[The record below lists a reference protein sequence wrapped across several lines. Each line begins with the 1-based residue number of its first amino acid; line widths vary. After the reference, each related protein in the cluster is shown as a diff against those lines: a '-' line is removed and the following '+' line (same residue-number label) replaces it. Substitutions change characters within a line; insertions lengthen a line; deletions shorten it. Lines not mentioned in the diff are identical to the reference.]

1 MSKITTR
8 LAQKKDMARLIEIEA
23 GALPSTIYLAEVED
37 EFFDSAC
44 GALIVAEI
52 DGVVAGF
59 AHYSIQYDNA
69 AWIET
74 LRVDPLMQ
82 KSGAGAYIWDHIMNI
97 CKELNPPA
105 IRMYTNIGNDGS
117 IKLAYR
123 NKLGIKLNTHEYAL
137 ALKGLESPLRHDFK
151 LVEYKDIEKTLA
163 PFKDGYHGYYFTNRT
178 FYEMN
183 DDLYKALAADGKV
196 WAKEDAV
203 VVVGSRYRH
212 NTALH
217 VGMLC
222 GNVDDC
228 IDFAVAEGIRQGV
241 PKVVCM
247 VPHDRQ
253 DLADQLRSHGFG
265 LTGND
270 IIMMERI
277 M

>member
-1 MSKITTR
+1 MSKIKTR
-8 LAQKKDMARLIEIEA
+8 LAVKDDMERLVAIEA
-23 GALPSTIYLAEVED
+23 VALPSAIYLAEVEE
-37 EFFDSAC
+37 EFFDPQR
-44 GALIVAEI
+44 GELIVAEM
-52 DGVVAGF
+52 DGETAGF
-59 AHYSIQYDNA
+59 AHYSVQYDNG

-82 KSGAGAYIWDHIMNI
+82 KSGAGAAIWDRIMEK
-97 CKELNPPA
+97 CKEMNPPA
-105 IRMYTNIGNDGS
+105 VRMYTNIGNDGS

-123 NKLGIKLNTHEYAL
+123 NGLGIKLNTHEYAL
-137 ALKGLESPLRHDFK
+137 DLQGLKSPDRHDFK
-151 LVEYKDIEKTLA
+151 QVPYEEVEKVLSPY
-163 PFKDGYHGYYFTNRT
+163 KDGYHGYYFTNRT

-183 DDLYKALAADGKV
+183 DALYKALAADGKV

-212 NTALH
+212 NTGLH

-222 GNVDDC
+222 GNIDHC
-228 IDFAVAEGIRQGV
+228 IDFAVAQGIDFGV

-247 VPHDRQ
+247 VPNDRQ
-253 DLADQLRSHGFG
+253 DLADKMRAHGFK

-277 M
+277 F

>member
-1 MSKITTR
+1 MKNVTTR
-8 LAQKKDMARLIEIEA
+8 LAQKEDMERLLAIEA
-23 GALPSTIYLAEVED
+23 AALPSTTYLADVEE
-37 EFFDSAC
+37 EFYDPER
-44 GALIVAEI
+44 GELIVAEI

-74 LRVDPLMQ
+74 LRVDPPMQ
-82 KSGAGAYIWDHIMNI
+82 KTGAGAAIWDRIMEK

-123 NKLGIKLNTHEYAL
+123 NGLGICLNTHEYEL
-137 ALKGLESPLRHDFK
+137 KLKG
-151 LVEYKDIEKTLA
+151 IETPPGHEFEPVASQDAERLLA
-163 PFKDGYHGYYFTNRT
+163 PYKKGYHGYYFTNRT
-178 FYEMN
+178 FYDMN
-183 DDLYKALAADGKV
+183 DDLYRALAADGKI

-212 NTALH
+212 ESGLH

-222 GNVDDC
+222 GNVDHC
-228 IDFAVAEGIRQGV
+228 IDFAVVEGLRQGV

-247 VPHDRQ
+247 IPNDRQ
-253 DLADQLRSHGFG
+253 ELADRLRAHGFT
-265 LTGND
+265 LNGND

-277 M
+277 F